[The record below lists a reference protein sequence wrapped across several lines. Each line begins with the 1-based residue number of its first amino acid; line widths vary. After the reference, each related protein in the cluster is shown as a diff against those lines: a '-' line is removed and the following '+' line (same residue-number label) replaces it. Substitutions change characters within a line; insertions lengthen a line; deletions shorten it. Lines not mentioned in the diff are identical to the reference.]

1 MKKSLFLALFFLFV
15 SLVQAQDRQ
24 AWQLN
29 NVAAIQSST
38 HWQPVKPQGSTG
50 MNMTII
56 GIVQFDGVEQ
66 YSAQLEVGVFHNGE
80 CRGAGLANVVALN
93 RNFVFLTVYGLNGE
107 VDTFKIYDH
116 ASGTELDMATVQ
128 TITYVDNGTLG
139 TLPSPYAINFVPN
152 YFEIT
157 ATADPLQ
164 GGTVSGDGIYNPGN
178 TAILT
183 ATANTGYSFTNWTK
197 DDVQVST
204 SSTYSFV
211 VSENASFVAHFSLN
225 NYVITATANPNNGG
239 SVTGGGNFDHG
250 TTCTLTATANVGYSF
265 VNWTKDGNV
274 VSSNETYEFTVTGA
288 GSYQANFALNSYDI
302 TASANPTEGGS
313 ANGGGTYSHGTMV
326 NLTAVPADYYY
337 FINWTKN
344 GEVVSTNPNYSFAAT
359 GNGNYVAN
367 FGINSY
373 HISVSAF
380 PIQGGSVTG
389 SGNYNNG
396 SIVTLTASP
405 NPGYDFVNWTKN
417 GEEVS
422 TSANYSF
429 VVIEDASYVAHF
441 AANIFEVTATA
452 DPADCG
458 TVTGADIYYYGATA
472 RLRAIP
478 NEGYSFVNWTRNG
491 EVVATS
497 ASYNFTVTENVDLVA
512 HFILSTYNITVAAN
526 PSIGGVVNGGGLY
539 QHGSSVTLTAVPNTE
554 YDFVNWTKGVAE
566 VSTDATYVFNAT
578 GNGNYVA
585 HFSLRTFDISA
596 MADPS
601 QGGTISGAGA
611 YNKGASCTLIATANT
626 GYSFVNWTRDDTI
639 VSTSSTMSFQVY
651 EDACYVAHFSLNSY
665 VITVMVN
672 PSVGGTVSGAGSYS
686 HGTTATLSAL
696 PNEGYRFVNWTKDD
710 VPVSTQI
717 NYSFIVDGPGNYTAN
732 FLPFYEI
739 TATANPEVG
748 GTVSGAG
755 EYYQGETVTLTATP
769 ATGYG
774 FVNWTE
780 NNVEVS
786 TSATYSFNAS
796 ADRTLVANFDIASI
810 TFIGSETNH
819 NWSIPS
825 NWNTG
830 ALPTAEDG
838 VVINGICE
846 LDESA
851 TVASL
856 SVNDGKSI
864 AVKDGKTLTVT
875 GLLTT
880 TDENQLV
887 IEDGGQLVNEG
898 NNVLATVRKDINGF
912 GTSEDNWYM
921 IASPV
926 TDNTSVTNLTANV
939 YNLFTFD
946 GSEVLEW
953 RTQHDNPAI
962 SHKTGY
968 LYGNQENT
976 TLEFKGTLAG
986 TTDATVL
993 TLTGGGEGM
1002 EFSDFNMIG
1011 NPYPCNAY
1019 ITESYLRMNTLGNG
1033 FLPGTGA
1040 IKPCESV
1047 FVEAAD
1053 DGQTV
1058 TFSKTPTRISFVSL
1072 TVSKNEGVADDRVIV
1087 RFDNSRNIEKFMFNE
1102 GNTKFYIPQSDKEF
1116 AVVST
1121 AGISKQDEIAEI
1133 PVNFKA
1139 SEKGTYAISFDLE
1152 DVSAEY
1158 IHLVDNMTGA
1168 DIDLLAASKVSAS
1181 YTFDSKPSN
1190 YASRFKLVFDMTG
1203 IEENVSAG
1211 TADFAYISNGNIVIE
1226 NIEGQAVM
1234 QIVDVLGRVINT
1246 EIVSGSYNKAHNLS
1260 AGLYIISLNGKT
1272 QKIVVE

>member
-1 MKKSLFLALFFLFV
+1 
-15 SLVQAQDRQ
+15 
-24 AWQLN
+24 
-29 NVAAIQSST
+29 
-38 HWQPVKPQGSTG
+38 
-50 MNMTII
+50 
-56 GIVQFDGVEQ
+56 
-66 YSAQLEVGVFHNGE
+66 
-80 CRGAGLANVVALN
+80 
-93 RNFVFLTVYGLNGE
+93 
-107 VDTFKIYDH
+107 
-116 ASGTELDMATVQ
+116 
-128 TITYVDNGTLG
+128 
-139 TLPSPYAINFVPN
+139 
-152 YFEIT
+152 
-157 ATADPLQ
+157 
-164 GGTVSGDGIYNPGN
+164 
-178 TAILT
+178 
-183 ATANTGYSFTNWTK
+183 
-197 DDVQVST
+197 
-204 SSTYSFV
+204 
-211 VSENASFVAHFSLN
+211 
-225 NYVITATANPNNGG
+225 
-239 SVTGGGNFDHG
+239 
-250 TTCTLTATANVGYSF
+250 
-265 VNWTKDGNV
+265 
-274 VSSNETYEFTVTGA
+274 
-288 GSYQANFALNSYDI
+288 
-302 TASANPTEGGS
+302 
-313 ANGGGTYSHGTMV
+313 
-326 NLTAVPADYYY
+326 
-337 FINWTKN
+337 
-344 GEVVSTNPNYSFAAT
+344 
-359 GNGNYVAN
+359 
-367 FGINSY
+367 
-373 HISVSAF
+373 
-380 PIQGGSVTG
+380 
-389 SGNYNNG
+389 
-396 SIVTLTASP
+396 
-405 NPGYDFVNWTKN
+405 
-417 GEEVS
+417 
-422 TSANYSF
+422 
-429 VVIEDASYVAHF
+429 
-441 AANIFEVTATA
+441 
-452 DPADCG
+452 
-458 TVTGADIYYYGATA
+458 
-472 RLRAIP
+472 
-478 NEGYSFVNWTRNG
+478 
-491 EVVATS
+491 
-497 ASYNFTVTENVDLVA
+497 
-512 HFILSTYNITVAAN
+512 
-526 PSIGGVVNGGGLY
+526 
-539 QHGSSVTLTAVPNTE
+539 
-554 YDFVNWTKGVAE
+554 
-566 VSTDATYVFNAT
+566 
-578 GNGNYVA
+578 
-585 HFSLRTFDISA
+585 

-601 QGGTISGAGA
+601 QGGTISGTGA

-665 VITVMVN
+665 VITVMAN

-755 EYYQGETVTLTATP
+755 EYYQGETVVLTATP

-810 TFIGSETNH
+810 TFIGSEANH
-819 NWSIPS
+819 NWSKPS

-912 GTSEDNWYM
+912 GTSENNWYM

-993 TLTGGGEGM
+993 TLTEGGEGM

-1181 YTFDSKPSN
+1181 YTFDSKPSD

-1226 NIEGQAVM
+1226 NIEGQATM